1 MWNGHEV
8 GNYHARSCA
17 TIVMAMKSIWDNLV
31 ARGLVLML
39 VALFAVPC
47 VVCDDGIAH
56 FLCQH
61 SHHTVQAIQDA
72 GFGTGCDT
80 CKTPP
85 QEGPPCQCL
94 SDTSKVHSSRFLT
107 TLIVPDAAL
116 PPVRITLPET
126 VVIRVAFAKA
136 DCTLP
141 PLLVNPAVAGR
152 APPAA

>member
-1 MWNGHEV
+1 
-8 GNYHARSCA
+8 
-17 TIVMAMKSIWDNLV
+17 MKTMRLRFHSLV
-31 ARGLVLML
+31 TRWLVVML

-47 VVCDDGIAH
+47 LACNDGIAH

-61 SHHTVQAIQDA
+61 SHHAVQAIRDA

-80 CKTPP
+80 CESPH
-85 QEGPPCQCL
+85 QEGSPCQCL
-94 SDTSKVHSSRFLT
+94 SDTSKVHSGRFLT

-116 PPVRITLPET
+116 LPVRITLPERI
-126 VVIRVAFAKA
+126 VIRVAFAKA